1 MSRESGTVSIRSK
14 KKGDSRE
21 YTGIAASPGVA
32 IGPAFIYDNEHVWIE
47 ERDIP
52 IGRIEPEKD
61 RFRLAVGLVID
72 DLTALRAKLAEKIG
86 EDNASIFDPHIMLL
100 KDPAVIQETNRIIEQ
115 GKCAEFA
122 FFRTTRMLVK
132 AYKNLDDE
140 YMRER
145 IVDFTDILRRVTGKL
160 LGTDPLTLTT
170 VNSPVIVI
178 APNLTPSDTAHMHA
192 SSIKA
197 FVTDTGG
204 STSHASILARALS
217 IPAVLSVKTASS
229 EINHGDMVIVD
240 GSSGTVIVNP
250 DADTVARYR
259 KKIEQDKK
267 ARRSLS
273 DIRDLPAVTK
283 DGFRVGLHANIEFP
297 DEITSV
303 LENGA
308 EGIGLYRSE
317 FHLLADDAEPNEDD
331 LFENYYE
338 VAERLAPRP
347 VIIRT
352 FDLGGDKISHLVTT
366 TPEDNP
372 FLGWRAIRVSLALK
386 DIFKTHLRAIVRAS
400 VHRNV
405 AVMFPMISSADE
417 IDEALDVLAEV
428 KKELAAEGHDFD
440 PAMKAGIMI
449 ELPAAVMIA
458 GRLAEKV
465 DFFSIGTNDLI
476 QYSVAVDRAND
487 RIAYLFEPFHPGV
500 LKLMQITIDAAHA
513 VGIPVAVCGEMGAE
527 PATAL
532 LMMGLGIDELSMVPS
547 FIPAIKRVIRSMS
560 MERARE
566 VALRAVEC
574 VSATE
579 VKRLVQ
585 DELAR
590 L

>member
-1 MSRESGTVSIRSK
+1 VPIRSK
-14 KKGDSRE
+14 KKGKTRSYD
-21 YTGIAASPGVA
+21 GIAASPGIA
-32 IGPAFIYDNEHVWIE
+32 IGPAYIYDNVHVWIE

-52 IGRIEPEKD
+52 SDGIESEKV
-61 RFRLAVGLVID
+61 RFSDAVDVVIN
-72 DLTALRAKLAEKIG
+72 DLTSLRAKLADKIG
-86 EDNASIFDPHIMLL
+86 DDNARIFDTHIMLL
-100 KDPAVIQETNRIIEQ
+100 KDPAVIQETTRLIEQ

-132 AYKNLDDE
+132 AYKKLDDE

-160 LGTDPLTLTT
+160 LGNDPLTLNNLTD
-170 VNSPVIVI
+170 PVIVI
-178 APNLTPSDTAHMHA
+178 APVLTPSDTAHMHA
-192 SSIKA
+192 TSIKA

-204 STSHASILARALS
+204 STSHASILARALT

-240 GSSGTVIVNP
+240 GTDGTVIVNP
-250 DADTVARYR
+250 DADTVALYR

-267 ARRSLS
+267 ARHTLS
-273 DIRDLPAVTK
+273 ENRDLPAITR
-283 DGFRVGLHANIEFP
+283 DGIQVELHANIEFP
-297 DEITSV
+297 DEVKSV

-317 FHLLADDAEPNEDD
+317 FHLLADDSEPDEED
-331 LFENYYE
+331 LFRNYHE
-338 VAERLAPRP
+338 VAERLAPRR

-352 FDLGGDKISHLVTT
+352 FDLGGDKVSHLIPS

-372 FLGWRAIRVSLALK
+372 FLGWRAIRVSLVLK
-386 DIFKTHLRAIVRAS
+386 DMFKTHLRAILRAS
-400 VHRNV
+400 RLRNV
-405 AVMFPMISSADE
+405 SVMFPMISSADE
-417 IDEALDVLAEV
+417 IDEALAILDEV
-428 KKELAAEGHDFD
+428 KVELAAEGQDFD
-440 PAMKAGIMI
+440 PAMKVGIMI

-487 RIAYLFEPFHPGV
+487 RIAYLFQPLHPGI
-500 LKLMQITIDAAHA
+500 LKLMKITIDAAHA
-513 VGIPVAVCGEMGAE
+513 ANIPVAVCGEMGADPE
-527 PATAL
+527 SAL
-532 LMMGLGIDELSMVPS
+532 LLMGLGIDELSMVPS
-547 FIPAIKRVIRSMS
+547 FIPSIKSVIRSMS

-566 VALRAVEC
+566 IALLAVDC
-574 VSATE
+574 ASASE
-579 VKRLVQ
+579 VKKLVQ